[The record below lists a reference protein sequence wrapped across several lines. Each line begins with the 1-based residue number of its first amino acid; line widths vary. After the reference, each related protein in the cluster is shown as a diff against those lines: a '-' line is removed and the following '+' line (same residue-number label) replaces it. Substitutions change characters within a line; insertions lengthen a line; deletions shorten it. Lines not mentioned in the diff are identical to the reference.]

1 MFWDDLV
8 RRWRKEARV
17 NSPESLRA
25 IGGHVAVLPAP
36 RRARQSRP
44 LLLVLAILALL
55 LLLVIRSGT
64 LDVKTNT
71 TEPTPPASIV
81 RSA

>member
-8 RRWRKEARV
+8 QRWRKENRA
-17 NSPESLRA
+17 NSPEFLRA
-25 IGGHVAVLPAP
+25 VGGHVAVLPAP
-36 RRARQSRP
+36 QRSRRSRP

-55 LLLVIRSGT
+55 LLLATRSGT
-64 LDVKTNT
+64 VDVTTDT
-71 TEPTPPASIV
+71 TEPTPPASIL